1 MNEAPDNHG
10 TGWNTQ
16 DVTSTTAPR
25 MDGESTDRTSGPLP
39 LAPLTCSAPIAV
51 EIRKA
56 IDSINRHIDYI
67 DVQRGG
73 YSDDVKQKAYKDRSK
88 LVDALIAMV
97 PNTEVCQSG
106 EPATDDNLPME

>member
-1 MNEAPDNHG
+1 
-10 TGWNTQ
+10 
-16 DVTSTTAPR
+16 

>member
-1 MNEAPDNHG
+1 MAKRVEEERAAAIADKPLNIA
-10 TGWNTQ
+10 
-16 DVTSTTAPR
+16 
-25 MDGESTDRTSGPLP
+25 GETDPTESQQLP

-67 DVQRGG
+67 DVERGG
-73 YSDDVKQKAYKDRSK
+73 YSADVKQKAYKDRSK

-97 PNTEVCQSG
+97 PTTQA
-106 EPATDDNLPME
+106 EPQHGNR